1 MVLTRAVTII
11 FLFFR
16 LRVRLANPA
25 ALTPQ
30 GLADIHRT
38 NIARDSGGD
47 TDGMLAVVQAV

>member
-30 GLADIHRT
+30 GLADIHRA
-38 NIARDSGGD
+38 NIVHEAVGLVAGK
-47 TDGMLAVVQAV
+47 LAMGRTV

>member
-30 GLADIHRT
+30 GLADIHRA
-38 NIARDSGGD
+38 NIVCEAVGLVAGK
-47 TDGMLAVVQAV
+47 LAMGRTV